1 MFPHATLVGLD
12 TSARSI
18 AAAQQHYGSERAS
31 FTTGALDSDVF
42 DLVYSN
48 GTFHHIEPRDRA
60 GVLKDIIA
68 SVRPGVCSHCGKT
81 TPGIPARVS

>member
-1 MFPHATLVGLD
+1 MFPQATLVGLD

-48 GTFHHIEPRDRA
+48 GTFHHIEPRDL
-60 GVLKDIIA
+60 GFWL
-68 SVRPGVCSHCGKT
+68 P
-81 TPGIPARVS
+81 